1 MLRLLIVLLISIF
14 VVFSCN
20 QKQLESGIDKTN
32 FDTSVKPQ
40 DDFYQYVNG
49 TWLKN
54 NEIPADKS
62 AYGAFYMLAEKAEK
76 DLREIIEST
85 AKLETEA
92 GSDEQKVG
100 DFYRSYMDSTLTEE
114 LGLKPLE
121 DELARIDAVNNRS
134 ELVSLFAHFE
144 VSGIAK
150 PFGLF
155 IDQDLKQSDKY
166 ITYLNQGG
174 LGLPDRDYYL
184 NDDEKFKDIRTKYVD
199 YIKNLFEI
207 SNTENAAKKSKR
219 IMEIETEIAKKTLVK
234 S

>member
-1 MLRLLIVLLISIF
+1 MLHFFIVLSISILMI
-14 VVFSCN
+14 VSCG
-20 QKQLESGIDKTN
+20 QKQLESGIDKAN

-40 DDFYQYVNG
+40 EDFYQYVNG

-62 AYGAFYMLAEKAEK
+62 AYGAFYILAENAEK

-100 DFYRSYMDSTLTEE
+100 DFYRSYMDSALTEE
-114 LGLKPLE
+114 LGLKPLKE
-121 DELARIDAVNNRS
+121 ELARIDAVNNKS
-134 ELVSLFAHFE
+134 ELVNLFAHFE
-144 VSGIAK
+144 VTGIAK

-184 NDDEKFKDIRTKYVD
+184 NNDEKFKDIRTKYV
-199 YIKNLFEI
+199 EG
-207 SNTENAAKKSKR
+207 
-219 IMEIETEIAKKTLVK
+219 
-234 S
+234 